1 MSRLMATAPGESHHD
16 HRRVS
21 GGLARAAVFGI
32 SDGLVSNVSLVIG
45 LASANVGPTVVRLTG
60 LAGAIA
66 GGASMA
72 AGEWISLSAQ
82 NELIGRE
89 VAVERREIRH
99 NTASETAE
107 LAQMYLQHGMSEQ
120 TALAAADEVMQQ
132 QDLALGVHTREEL
145 GVDHD
150 DLASPW
156 KAAAISLVC
165 FLFGALL
172 PVIPWFNGHG
182 SAAEVAS
189 VVIGVGAA
197 AVVGGL
203 IGRFAERPWPWSA
216 ARQVLILLAACA
228 ATFLVGR
235 WLGVGV
241 G

>member
-1 MSRLMATAPGESHHD
+1 MSALSTSASGESHHV

-21 GGLARAAVFGI
+21 GGLARAAVFGV

-45 LASANVGPTVVRLTG
+45 LAGAGAGPTIVRVTG

-82 NELIGRE
+82 NELIHRE

-99 NTASETAE
+99 NTAAETAE
-107 LAQMYLQHGMSEQ
+107 LAHMYRGHGMSDA
-120 TALAAADEVMQQ
+120 TAHTAADEVMQHHER
-132 QDLALGVHTREEL
+132 ALGVHTREEL
-145 GVDHD
+145 GVDHK

-156 KAAAISLVC
+156 QAAALSLIC

-172 PVIPWFNGHG
+172 PVIPWFRGRGG
-182 SAAEVAS
+182 SAEVAS
-189 VVIGVGAA
+189 VAIGVAAA

-203 IGRFAERPWPWSA
+203 IGRFAERSRVWSA
-216 ARQVLILLAACA
+216 TRQVLILLVACA
-228 ATFLVGR
+228 ATFLVGHA
-235 WLGVGV
+235 LGVSAG
-241 G
+241 